1 MATPGSA
8 AESGTPGKPL
18 ASKDRACPYCNTYFT
33 SSSLGRHLDLYIK
46 EKNPKPPDGIHDI
59 EAIRRSRG
67 NITRRQAR
75 TSSAKREGSTPSS
88 SKQTSGHDQRSPSS
102 SQQFQNGEKVE
113 QAQLKTYFNSASWHT
128 TGVIND
134 IPPTPR
140 DGRPRYDSR
149 RDQPRRIPLKA
160 EVAERQK
167 ALEERDRGRAAE
179 LALREVL
186 DSVKAAKYDVHDWPC
201 LSKSY

>member
-1 MATPGSA
+1 MPEDSAATPGSV
-8 AESGTPGKPL
+8 AESGTPGR
-18 ASKDRACPYCNTYFT
+18 ASAAKDRACPYCNTYFT

-75 TSSAKREGSTPSS
+75 TSSAKRESSTPSS
-88 SKQTSGHDQRSPSS
+88 LKQTSGHEQRSPSGS
-102 SQQFQNGEKVE
+102 RQFQNGDQAEKP
-113 QAQLKTYFNSASWHT
+113 QFKTYLNSASWHS

-134 IPPTPR
+134 IPPTPS
-140 DGRPRYDSR
+140 DGRIRYDIR
-149 RDQPRRIPLKA
+149 KDQPHRSSTKNDI
-160 EVAERQK
+160 VQRQK

-186 DSVKAAKYDVHDWPC
+186 DSVKAAK
-201 LSKSY
+201 